1 VIQAEETLIRPARE
15 GDGPGIANVHIS
27 SWRDAYKGLLPQDF
41 LDKLPL
47 DCGRRMGWW
56 QKVISEPD
64 NFVLRVAESK
74 KEIIGFACFQAG
86 RDQGMESLAE
96 MGAIY
101 VFERFKGRKIGFSL
115 LSSGFKQMKE
125 RGFRQGYCWVLEGN
139 PTIKFYERS
148 GAVFSGQTKDD
159 EIGGQVVR
167 ELAYRWDSLDFG

>member
-1 VIQAEETLIRPARE
+1 VNQAEETLIRPARE
-15 GDGPGIANVHIS
+15 GDGPEIANVHVN
-27 SWRDAYKGLLPQDF
+27 SWRDAYKDLLPQDF

-47 DCGRRMGWW
+47 DFRRRMSWW

-64 NFVLRVAESK
+64 NFILRVAENK
-74 KEIIGFACFQAG
+74 KGIIGFACFQAG

-96 MGAIY
+96 VGAIY

-125 RGFRQGYCWVLEGN
+125 RGS
-139 PTIKFYERS
+139 TIKFYERS

-159 EIGGQVVR
+159 EIGGQKVR